1 VTRLAGALATA
12 AVAAACATVGG
23 TAHAAPV
30 NWDAIAQCES
40 SGNWHTPNGGG
51 LQIKPQTWWANG
63 GVGLPALAPK
73 AEQIR
78 VAKNIMAS
86 QGPKAWPQCASA
98 PAATRP
104 GSIGAIFGNPGGDDQ
119 GLCWLLLRCH

>member
-1 VTRLAGALATA
+1 VTRFFGALATA
-12 AVAAACATVGG
+12 AAAAVCAHTAGG

-51 LQIKPQTWWANG
+51 LQIKPQTWRANG
-63 GVGLPALAPK
+63 GIGLPELAPK

-86 QGPKAWPQCASA
+86 QGPRAWPTCAAA
-98 PAATRP
+98 PAARRP
-104 GSIGAIFGNPGGDDQ
+104 GSITDIFGNPGGDQ
-119 GLCWLLLRCH
+119 VLCWLLLRCH